1 MFVFQNPDF
10 SEFKLFLTIRQVD
23 PIVIEPLYIT
33 VKMILFV
40 ATLLRFTD
48 VMV

>member
-10 SEFKLFLTIRQVD
+10 REFKLLTIRQVD